1 MNALPCPPY
10 RVSDRALPSAPQ
22 QHLAQPLSDKF
33 IATFSYIFLQ
43 ITLANTPNFIHKILL
58 DIFLNLCVKV
68 MYKIQIIKNQPTFEQ
83 KILKK
88 IPKKILKKLPSFVE
102 LIQVAIEQLTD
113 RRKA

>member
-1 MNALPCPPY
+1 LTLNALPCPPY

-22 QHLAQPLSDKF
+22 QHLDQPQSDKF
-33 IATFSYIFLQ
+33 IPTFSYIFLQ

-58 DIFLNLCVKV
+58 DRFLNLCIQV
-68 MYKIQIIKNQPTFEQ
+68 MYKITIIKNQPTFEQ

-88 IPKKILKKLPSFVE
+88 ILKKLPIFVE
-102 LIQVAIEQLTD
+102 PIQVAIEQLTD